1 MSVKSHGAAF
11 MDERK
16 SKRATFEQRELSEG
30 SDFQS
35 PTQAKTLNK
44 RLVPVA
50 VLVLEIA
57 EKAAA
62 LIDHLEQAAARVVIL
77 LVIREMLGQVFDAR
91 GEQRDLD
98 LGRARVVGGAAVI
111 RNDLAGLFVRERHL
125 RILKN
130 GETCEK
136 PPGDT
141 WRKAPRACGSSQAPR
156 VGTVVLR

>member
-1 MSVKSHGAAF
+1 MLPVGKWMPAF
-11 MDERK
+11 AGMTEDVMRCLATETQALDER
-16 SKRATFEQRELSEG
+16 
-30 SDFQS
+30 
-35 PTQAKTLNK
+35 
-44 RLVPVA
+44 LVAITVF
-50 VLVLEIA
+50 VLEIT
-57 EKAAA
+57 EKTAT

-77 LVIREMLGQVFDAR
+77 LVIREMLGEVFDAR
-91 GEQRDLD
+91 GKQRNLD
-98 LGRARVVGGAAVI
+98 FGRARVVGGAAVI

-136 PPGDT
+136 PLGDT